1 MPILE
6 HCVLSTLLQICKVP
20 PHEGHDGAAAGIYEK
35 QKGPWWGALPFQS
48 VRRLVT
54 WQIFRYG

>member
-6 HCVLSTLLQICKVP
+6 HFVLSTLLQICKVP

-35 QKGPWWGALPFQS
+35 QKGPRWGALPFQS